1 MCYDIEH
8 FSTPVRNCYF
18 GSLRNWNVNL
28 IGVILQVLKVTY
40 NYRLKHAIIN
50 YLRLI
55 KVLVAISLVKIY
67 TNKENVRIELHVFLN
82 STAYKIN
89 SKYYEYVYTTKLTY
103 NM

>member
-8 FSTPVRNCYF
+8 FSTPARNCYF

-67 TNKENVRIELHVFLN
+67 TNKKNVRIELHVFLN

-89 SKYYEYVYTTKLTY
+89 SNYEYVYIEY
-103 NM
+103 NKINI

>member
-40 NYRLKHAIIN
+40 NCRLKHAIIN

-67 TNKENVRIELHVFLN
+67 TNKKNVRIELHVFLN

-89 SKYYEYVYTTKLTY
+89 SNYEYVYIEY
-103 NM
+103 NKINI